1 MKALVTGATGFIGS
15 HLAEGLAGR
24 GWEVRCLVRR
34 PSGLGWIENLDVDLV
49 RGDCRD
55 KPSLGPAVEGVD
67 CVFHLAGVINALSW
81 EEYFQTNVVGTKN
94 LLEAVA
100 ARNAGLKKF
109 VYVSSI
115 SAAGPSKKGQ
125 VLNEDDPCFPIT
137 DYGRSKLAAEETVQS
152 FARRFPCVIL
162 RPPNVIGPRQRE
174 LGEAVRLIRRR
185 IRPSVGTGEPRTSL
199 CDVGDVVEAMIL
211 AAEKPEADGRTY
223 FLAYPRPYAWSE
235 VIEAIRETNVIRFF
249 LLKIPYPVQWLA
261 AVAAEAAARLTR
273 KRPRLTRNSV
283 AAARKYYWIY
293 DGARIKRELGFEP
306 RTGLQDSI
314 RKTIAWNDEHGWA

>member
-15 HLAEGLAGR
+15 HLAEELVEQ

-34 PSGLGWIENLDVDLV
+34 PSGLGWIENLSVHLV
-49 RGDCRD
+49 KGDCRD
-55 KPSLGPAVEGVD
+55 KPSLGPSVEGMD
-67 CVFHLAGVINALSW
+67 CVFHLAGVINALGW
-81 EEYFQTNVVGTKN
+81 EEYFQANVVGTKN

-100 ARNAGLKKF
+100 ERSPGLKKF

-115 SAAGPSKKGQ
+115 SAAGPSEKGQ
-125 VLNEDDPCFPIT
+125 VLTEDDPCLPIT
-137 DYGRSKLAAEETVQS
+137 DYGRSKLAAEEAVHAS
-152 FARRFPCVIL
+152 ADKFPGVII

-174 LGEAVRLIRRR
+174 LREAVRLIRRR
-185 IRPSVGTGEPRTSL
+185 IRPSVGTGEPQTSL
-199 CDVGDVVEAMIL
+199 CYVGDVVKALIL

-235 VIEAIRETNVIRFF
+235 VTEAIQKTLGIRFL

-261 AVAAEAAARLTR
+261 AAAAEVAARLTR

-283 AAARKYYWIY
+283 AAARKYHWIY
-293 DGARIKRELGFEP
+293 DGSRIKRELGFEP
-306 RTGLQDSI
+306 RTGLQEAI
-314 RKTIAWNDEHGWA
+314 RRTIAWNDKHGWA